1 MKSIGGKFMGKLE
14 GKVVVVT
21 GGARGIGKGIVMAAA
36 KEGADIVIADILADL
51 AEKTAEEIRALG
63 RKALVV
69 KTDVRN
75 SIEVEEMVRKT
86 LAEYGKIDVLVNN
99 AGTCKPGRLEDITR
113 FASTLEIDEQ
123 DWDTTMDTNLKGIFL
138 CCKYVI
144 PHMRNQRSGKIINI
158 SSSAGTMMG
167 NNLIPFYAASKAA
180 VINYTGSLAIIL
192 ADYGITA
199 NAICPH
205 FVWTDLWKN
214 GVGGEQNKAIF
225 DSIVQSQSI
234 LKRETTPEK
243 IGALAVFLMS
253 EEGDDITA
261 QAIVVGR

>member
-1 MKSIGGKFMGKLE
+1 MGKLD
-14 GKVVVVT
+14 GKVVIVT
-21 GGARGIGKGIVMAAA
+21 GGARGIGRGIALASA
-36 KEGADIVIADILADL
+36 KEGADIVIADITVEA
-51 AEKTAEEIRALG
+51 AEKTADKIRG
-63 RKALVV
+63 VDRKALVI
-69 KTDVRN
+69 KTDVTKSN
-75 SIEVEEMVRKT
+75 EVEEMVKKT
-86 LAEYGKIDVLVNN
+86 LEKFGKIDVLVNN
-99 AGTCKPGRLEDITR
+99 AGTCVPGRLEALTQIQ
-113 FASTLEIDEQ
+113 SPLEIEED
-123 DWDTTMDTNLKGIFL
+123 DWNITFDTNLKGVFL

-144 PHMRNQRSGKIINI
+144 PHMRNQRGGKIINI

-167 NNLIPFYAASKAA
+167 NTLIPFYAASKAA

>member
-1 MKSIGGKFMGKLE
+1 MGRLE
-14 GKVVVVT
+14 GKVVIVT

-63 RKALVV
+63 RKAMVI
-69 KTDVRN
+69 KTDVTK
-75 SIEVEEMVRKT
+75 SKEVEEMVKRT
-86 LAEYGKIDVLVNN
+86 LDEFGKIDVLVNN
-99 AGTCKPGRLEDITR
+99 AGTCEPG
-113 FASTLEIDEQ
+113 TLEAFFQLQSPLEIEEA
-123 DWDTTMDTNLKGIFL
+123 DWDTTLETNLKGIYL

-144 PHMRNQRSGKIINI
+144 PHMREQRRGKIINI
-158 SSSAGTMMG
+158 SSSAGVMKG
-167 NNLIPFYAASKAA
+167 NVLIPYYGASKAA
-180 VINYTGSLAIIL
+180 VINYTGSLAMIL

-214 GVGGEQNKAIF
+214 AVGGEQNKAFF
-225 DSIVQSQSI
+225 DNIVQSQSI
-234 LKRETTPEK
+234 LKRETTPGK

-253 EEGDDITA
+253 EDGDDITA
-261 QAIVVGR
+261 QAIVVGS